1 MLTKEQMQ
9 NLTKE
14 QKEIINEYAKDNNK
28 KLKNICNQIRSTSI
42 DQADYDD
49 LYSDAMNVLLES
61 VLKHRV
67 LYDESERRKLRDW
80 QERQVK
86 N

>member
-49 LYSDAMNVLLES
+49 LYCD
-61 VLKHRV
+61 
-67 LYDESERRKLRDW
+67 DEK
-80 QERQVK
+80 VCNNFK
-86 N
+86 NDMALWTTDEPLDIATSW

>member
-42 DQADYDD
+42 DQAD
-49 LYSDAMNVLLES
+49 
-61 VLKHRV
+61 
-67 LYDESERRKLRDW
+67 
-80 QERQVK
+80 
-86 N
+86 